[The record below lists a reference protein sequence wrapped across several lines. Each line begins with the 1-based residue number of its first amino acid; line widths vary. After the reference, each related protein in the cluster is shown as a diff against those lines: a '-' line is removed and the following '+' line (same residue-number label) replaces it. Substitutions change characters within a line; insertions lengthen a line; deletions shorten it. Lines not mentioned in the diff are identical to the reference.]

1 MSSMYTSPSNDKTK
15 ELLDT
20 AVSIAGSKTISYS
33 DFLNSPITNI
43 DSLMQ
48 SIQDFL
54 KKKYGKGKSDYL
66 DDFQEELE

>member
-1 MSSMYTSPSNDKTK
+1 MYTSPSNDKTK